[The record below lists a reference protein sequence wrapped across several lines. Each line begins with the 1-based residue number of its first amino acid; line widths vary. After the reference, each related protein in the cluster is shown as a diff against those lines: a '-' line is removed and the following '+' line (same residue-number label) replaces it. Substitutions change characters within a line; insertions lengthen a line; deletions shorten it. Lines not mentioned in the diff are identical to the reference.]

1 MPLASK
7 LCRTKGLLYSCPS
20 VFALSMS
27 NSLESAP
34 YQLLEFDP
42 YSAPRGTES
51 FREEVASMGGS
62 TGAIVRELTG
72 PSNPGLSPSHG
83 RLMLVR
89 RVWDSSR
96 SRASI
101 TSVPAP
107 KLQLAAHQ
115 TPIYADGSASARC
128 WGRQEVRNGFCGE
141 RAIVSKG
148 QCILR
153 KVNLGAWRRLA
164 QCVGRC

>member
-20 VFALSMS
+20 VLALSMS
-27 NSLESAP
+27 DSLKSAP

-42 YSAPRGTES
+42 YSAPRGTKS
-51 FREEVASMGGS
+51 VREEVASMGGS
-62 TGAIVRELTG
+62 TGAIVRELAG
-72 PSNPGLSPSHG
+72 SSNPALSPSHG

-107 KLQLAAHQ
+107 KL
-115 TPIYADGSASARC
+115 
-128 WGRQEVRNGFCGE
+128 
-141 RAIVSKG
+141 
-148 QCILR
+148 
-153 KVNLGAWRRLA
+153 
-164 QCVGRC
+164 